1 MSGSG
6 LDLAGRHVVVTG
18 GRGFLGRYVCDA
30 CTQRGAKVTALGSS
44 DFDLTEQSEV
54 RRLYGDHAP
63 SIVIHLA
70 AACGGIGAN
79 VENPA
84 RFLYENALMG
94 LTLLEEG
101 RRSGLDKMVLIS
113 TTATTGMKPS
123 TKLAK

>member
-1 MSGSG
+1 MSDSG
-6 LDLAGRHVVVTG
+6 IELAGRRIVVTG

-30 CTQRGAKVTALGSS
+30 CTRRGADVVALGSS

-54 RRLYGDHAP
+54 RRLYRELEP
-63 SIVIHLA
+63 SVVVHLA

-94 LTLLEEG
+94 LALLEEG
-101 RRSGLDKMVLIS
+101 RKAGLEKLVLIS
-113 TTATTGMKPS
+113 TTCSYPKDAP
-123 TKLAK
+123 L